1 MPTTVSG
8 VREKDMGLADGGFKN
23 PGRRQRYD
31 VVYDEARALSPL
43 PDAEL
48 DVPTDFGDVRV
59 YRHGPAGGTS
69 VVLIHGF
76 FLTSAMWWEQV
87 AGLADEFTVYTLDM
101 LGQPGRSSQ
110 SAALRTP
117 GDCASVI
124 DAVLQRLKLDDAHL
138 VGHSYGGWL
147 ATHTAALAPDRVR
160 TLTLIDPAHTVVR
173 LDRRFWRGLA
183 VLLTRP
189 RSTGAARAASWI
201 TGQPESGSAIAT
213 LTRLFLA
220 GFDAFSRPRT
230 APIRLASDDLL
241 RSVRRPVQVL
251 LAGNTIHD
259 STMGVSRVG
268 SVVPEWQHR
277 LWPSAS
283 HFLPAEFP
291 DDVNQCIRDFADQ
304 HSR

>member
-23 PGRRQRYD
+23 SGRRQRYD

-117 GDCASVI
+117 
-124 DAVLQRLKLDDAHL
+124 
-138 VGHSYGGWL
+138 
-147 ATHTAALAPDRVR
+147 
-160 TLTLIDPAHTVVR
+160 
-173 LDRRFWRGLA
+173 
-183 VLLTRP
+183 
-189 RSTGAARAASWI
+189 
-201 TGQPESGSAIAT
+201 AIA
-213 LTRLFLA
+213 
-220 GFDAFSRPRT
+220 RPSSMPCCS
-230 APIRLASDDLL
+230 ASISMMHIWSDIPMAVGLPPIL
-241 RSVRRPVQVL
+241 RPWLPIACEPSPSSILHIRWCVS
-251 LAGNTIHD
+251 I
-259 STMGVSRVG
+259 GVSGGASQCCSPDLGPPVLRVPRHG
-268 SVVPEWQHR
+268 SPGSR
-277 LWPSAS
+277 NPAAPS
-283 HFLPAEFP
+283 L
-291 DDVNQCIRDFADQ
+291 R
-304 HSR
+304 